1 MDIDKLAGLFMVQCE
16 DCKHEEGL
24 VGDCPN
30 FDEDIC
36 MWQRELA
43 DEAVAI
49 FDVEAI
55 TAPAKLKEIASQC
68 LVEAKQELADEA
80 KRIKEAKREERERI
94 QGWLLQWE
102 GLWDMKDIR
111 LFYNQDMNR
120 QSLRGE

>member
-1 MDIDKLAGLFMVQCE
+1 MDIEKIAEIICGQGWANVAEASKYMYRNRADQILAL
-16 DCKHEEGL
+16 
-24 VGDCPN
+24 
-30 FDEDIC
+30 
-36 MWQRELA
+36 
-43 DEAVAI
+43 

-55 TAPAKLKEIASQC
+55 
-68 LVEAKQELADEA
+68 
-80 KRIKEAKREERERI
+80 KREERERI